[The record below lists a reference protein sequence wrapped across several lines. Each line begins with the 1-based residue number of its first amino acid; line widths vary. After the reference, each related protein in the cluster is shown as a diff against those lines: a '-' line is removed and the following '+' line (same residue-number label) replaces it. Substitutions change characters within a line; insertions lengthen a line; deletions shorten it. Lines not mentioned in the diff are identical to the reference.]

1 LIGPDTINTMPQET
15 LNAYRD
21 HGQPE
26 PHLEDKAAEA
36 QELLHQLDKLDIN
49 LSGVTQQLEDEG
61 IEKFNQPFDRLLET
75 LKKERAA
82 VLTEPVDRQ
91 SFDLGEYAPAV
102 ERRIDQLE
110 QTDFNPRLWRK
121 DPSLWSTYP
130 DVQEVIRNT
139 LGWLHVAERMEDHV
153 DELADFAAEIRVA
166 GLRHVVHLGMGG
178 SSLAPLVFQRTFAP
192 GDPGLPLTI
201 LDTTDPETI
210 LNLEYS
216 IPLENT
222 LFIVASKSGTTAETR
237 ALADYFY
244 RKVTKHKPHRAGD
257 NFVAI
262 TDPDTPLAALAQK
275 RGFRHVFTNFPDI
288 GGRYSALS
296 YFGLVPAALLGLD
309 VGELLARAQRMLQ
322 ACASCISGRDNPG
335 LALGAT
341 MGELAHHGRDK
352 VTFLVPESMATF
364 GMWLEQLL
372 AESTGKDGAGLLPV
386 AGESIGNPSVY
397 VDDRL
402 FVYFRLT
409 GEIDL
414 EFDHQVERLRQAGHP
429 VVTIQMDDRLDV
441 GQEFFRWE
449 MAVAVAGSI
458 LDINPFDQPN
468 VQESKDNTNRLL
480 QMVKDQRKLPQSEP
494 TLTEAG
500 LAVDALETAPTLVET
515 LARFL
520 SWAHQSEFV
529 ALMAYLPET
538 PKIEEALQNIRLQ
551 LRDHLHVTTTLG
563 YGPRFLHST
572 GQYHKG
578 GANIGLF
585 LQLTADDDVDI
596 QVPDQPYSFSIF
608 KQAQAMGDLEALRQ
622 HARRVIHIHLR
633 DNVEQGLA
641 TLQQILESVV
651 LREAAEMALVD
662 IYA

>member
-1 LIGPDTINTMPQET
+1 M
-15 LNAYRD
+15 
-21 HGQPE
+21 
-26 PHLEDKAAEA
+26 
-36 QELLHQLDKLDIN
+36 LHQLERLDID
-49 LSGVTQQLEDEG
+49 LAAVTQQLEDEG

-82 VLTEPVDRQ
+82 ALAEPLDRQ

-102 ERRIDQLE
+102 DRRIDQLE
-110 QTDFNPRLWRK
+110 QADFNTRLWRK
-121 DPSLWSTYP
+121 DPSLWSAYP
-130 DVQEVIRNT
+130 NAQEVIRNA
-139 LGWLHVAERMEDHV
+139 LGWLHVAVKMEDHLR
-153 DELADFAAEIRVA
+153 ELTDFAAEVRAA
-166 GLRHVVHLGMGG
+166 GFRHVVHLGMDG

-192 GDPGLPLTI
+192 GAPGLPLTV

-210 LNLEYS
+210 LNVEYS

-244 RKVTKHKPHRAGD
+244 RKVSKHKRHQAGD

-275 RGFRHVFTNFPDI
+275 RDFRRVFTNFLDI

-296 YFGLVPAALLGLD
+296 YFGLIPAALLGLD
-309 VGELLARAQRMLQ
+309 VGELLAQAQRMMH
-322 ACASCISGRDNPG
+322 ACASCVSGRDNPG
-335 LALGAT
+335 LALGVT
-341 MGELAHHGRDK
+341 LGELAHHGRDK
-352 VTFLVPESMATF
+352 VTFLGPESMATF

-386 AGESIGNPSVY
+386 AGESIGDPSVY

-402 FVYFRLT
+402 FIYFRLT
-409 GEIDL
+409 DEIDL

-429 VVTIQMDDRLDV
+429 VVTIQMDDCLDL

-480 QMVKDQRKLPQSEP
+480 QTVRDHGKLPLSEP
-494 TLTEAG
+494 TLVEAG
-500 LAVDALETAPTLVET
+500 LAIDAQETGPSLVET
-515 LARFL
+515 LERFL

-538 PKIEEALQNIRLQ
+538 PEIEKALQNIRLQ

-572 GQYHKG
+572 GQFHKG

-622 HARRVIHIHLR
+622 HARRVIHIHLG

-641 TLQQILESVV
+641 TLQQTLEPV
-651 LREAAEMALVD
+651 LREAAEIALVD